1 MIAKIAILVQNVTII
16 EVLQI
21 WKPKKKNIDIDKA
34 ASWFGDYLTELRD
47 SVNWFYGSSKM
58 KSGKDRFM
66 EAMKKQYMKTVIIK
80 CRDLMVGDWV
90 ANRNGSPMQLVAVN
104 EDNAYAYEGNV

>member
-1 MIAKIAILVQNVTII
+1 MGMKSIEERAKEYADKHKHEIYSWDDLCQYRATQQAQLAAYTKGAEDQKT
-16 EVLQI
+16 
-21 WKPKKKNIDIDKA
+21 IDIDKA

-66 EAMKKQYMKTVIIK
+66 EAMKK
-80 CRDLMVGDWV
+80 
-90 ANRNGSPMQLVAVN
+90 
-104 EDNAYAYEGNV
+104 